1 MAKMTG
7 EIRVLCEPE
16 LRERL
21 ARVLRSGS
29 VAVQGTTLSQAVRE
43 ALTKWIIEK
52 EYELQQERFVPP
64 RPKAP
69 PGFKA
74 PLTRSERR
82 KVRGPVPMNRQ

>member
-1 MAKMTG
+1 MTG

-21 ARVLRSGS
+21 DRVLSRGS
-29 VAVQGTTLSQAVRE
+29 LATQGVTLSQAVRE
-43 ALTKWIIEK
+43 AVTKWIVEK

-64 RPKAP
+64 QTKAP

-82 KVRGPVPMNRQ
+82 KVRGPVPMNRHQ